1 MTTETHRDD
10 AMNDLHTPA
19 HHHGPQRI
27 ADDTFVVRQLEGEGT
42 APVAVYINSL
52 VILGEQP
59 TIVDTG
65 APNNREQWLA
75 DVFSLVEPDD
85 VRWIFLSHDDVDH
98 YGNLGA
104 ALDACPNATFVTNW
118 FIGERMGCAFE
129 APLARMRWIEHGQSF
144 DAGDRSFV
152 AHRPP
157 AFDSPTTRGL
167 LDTRT
172 GVYWAADAF
181 AAPVTHAVD
190 DVADIEPGFWS
201 AVLPSATRSMTPW
214 IDLVD
219 ERKWVAAVDA
229 TERLGIETIAACHSP
244 VIHGPQVATAFDL
257 LRQAPTALPMP
268 LPGQADLDAIIAA
281 TAPEITPA
289 A

>member
-1 MTTETHRDD
+1 M
-10 AMNDLHTPA
+10 
-19 HHHGPQRI
+19 
-27 ADDTFVVRQLEGEGT
+27 
-42 APVAVYINSL
+42 
-52 VILGEQP
+52 
-59 TIVDTG
+59 
-65 APNNREQWLA
+65 
-75 DVFSLVEPDD
+75 
-85 VRWIFLSHDDVDH
+85 
-98 YGNLGA
+98 
-104 ALDACPNATFVTNW
+104 TNW

-129 APLARMRWIEHGQSF
+129 APLSRMRWIEHGQSF

-181 AAPVTHAVD
+181 AAPVVHAVD
-190 DVADIEPGFWS
+190 DVADIEAGFWS

-219 ERKWVAAVDA
+219 ERKWIAAVDA
-229 TERLGIETIAACHSP
+229 TQALGATTIASCHSP
-244 VIHGPQVATAFDL
+244 VITGANVALAYDL
-257 LRQAPTALPMP
+257 LRAAPTAPAMP
-268 LPGQADLDAIIAA
+268 LPGQADLEAMIAA
-281 TAPEITPA
+281 TAPGSEITTA